1 VLTPKSEFLI
11 PPARVPVVAE
21 PDVCVVG
28 GGAAGVAAAVAAG
41 RLNLNVLL
49 IERYGFCGGATVAG
63 LSGTICGLYSS
74 GDRPE
79 QIVFGFAGE
88 FHDALRSRG
97 GVCGAVPFGRTLLV
111 PHDGFVWKETADEML
126 EASGVKVSFH
136 TDFVRA
142 YSREDGTIE
151 TLVVRALEGLVAIR
165 PRIVVDASGDAE
177 VVHTAG
183 GSTTMGR
190 EGTVQTPTMIF
201 RMGNVNM
208 KRFLQLDP
216 REIDAWVTEAQKTGR
231 YHLPRNHVYV
241 FPMPNGFEVLCNMT
255 RITYPDGS
263 VPVGISSA
271 DMSFAEREGR
281 LQARSYSAFLKDY
294 VPGFEHAYL
303 VETGAQVG
311 IRQTRSIEGRARLSN
326 DDVMQGRKCDDA
338 ATFSAWPIEN
348 HSAGGLSISYLEDDT
363 YDIPFDALVPV
374 SAVNLIAAGRCLS
387 AEHEALASARVTA
400 QCLGMGYAAG
410 SACGLM
416 LRENLQA
423 RDLRGRDV
431 NAWMKANGLKTSW
444 EA

>member
-1 VLTPKSEFLI
+1 VLTPNSEFLI

-41 RLNLNVLL
+41 RLNLDVLL

-74 GDRPE
+74 GERPE

-88 FHDALRSRG
+88 FHEALRARG
-97 GVCGAVPFGRTLLV
+97 GVCGTVPFGRTLLV
-111 PHDGFVWKETADEML
+111 PHDSFVWKETADAML
-126 EASGVKVSFH
+126 EAEGVKVSFH

-142 YSREDGTIE
+142 YSREDGAIE

-190 EGTVQTPTMIF
+190 NGTVQTPTMIF

-231 YHLPRNHVYV
+231 YRLPRNHVYA

-281 LQARSYSAFLKDY
+281 LQARSYSVFLKDY

-326 DDVMQGRKCDDA
+326 DDVMLGRKCPDA
-338 ATFSAWPIEN
+338 VTLSAWPIEN
-348 HSAGGLSISYLEDDT
+348 HGAAGLAISYLEDDT
-363 YDIPFDALVPV
+363 YDIPFDTLVPA
-374 SAVNLIAAGRCLS
+374 SAANMIAAGRCLS

-410 SACGLM
+410 SASGLM

-423 RDLRGRDV
+423 RDLRGRDIKT
-431 NAWMKANGLKTSW
+431 WMKANHLKTAW
-444 EA
+444 EM